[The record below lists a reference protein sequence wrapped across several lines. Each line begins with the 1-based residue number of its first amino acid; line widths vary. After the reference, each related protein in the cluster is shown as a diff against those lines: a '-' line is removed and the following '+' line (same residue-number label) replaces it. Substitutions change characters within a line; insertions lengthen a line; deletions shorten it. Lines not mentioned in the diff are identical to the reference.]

1 MATNLVGDLGKTIAG
16 SISQS
21 LSGFGAGLKGAAMAG
36 NPAVFGPAL
45 ASLTKMMKADQ
56 TQRQRDR
63 AFEEEKSLEQ
73 KKLFTDILGEQK
85 KTNQTLSDILKAL
98 LGFGKGDENS
108 FLNFLKNLALAIA
121 GAFAKGFDK
130 LLKLFR
136 GFLDLFKTKFDDILA
151 RFRKILKFLEDGLA
165 RLGKIVNFIGDV
177 LRGLGDGLLRFLD
190 FLKNLRVKFPSLDNL
205 FKFFEDLPKRFG
217 DFFKNIFDSSIF
229 FFMLMF

>member
-108 FLNFLKNLALAIA
+108 FLNF
-121 GAFAKGFDK
+121 
-130 LLKLFR
+130 
-136 GFLDLFKTKFDDILA
+136 
-151 RFRKILKFLEDGLA
+151 
-165 RLGKIVNFIGDV
+165 
-177 LRGLGDGLLRFLD
+177 
-190 FLKNLRVKFPSLDNL
+190 
-205 FKFFEDLPKRFG
+205 
-217 DFFKNIFDSSIF
+217 
-229 FFMLMF
+229 